1 MKDQPK
7 TKKNFLG
14 GYIIVSILFLLLNN
28 VLFAV
33 ELPVRITGRILNAEN
48 SEPVSNAVIQIID
61 LNIYTTSKKDGSF
74 ELGTITTKTFRIKIT
89 HLGFQ
94 EKLIDINLEDEKDK
108 KIVVYL
114 FPKTINLNPV
124 IVSDERNINLIDELQ
139 EYNYKLLVK
148 DLHQK
153 LGQTLAITLKNETGI
168 SLRSMGPAPSRPV
181 FRGLGQDRVLI
192 TEDGMKSIDLSAT
205 SPDHAVTIE
214 PFNSERMEVLRGPKI
229 LTLTSS
235 SIGGV
240 INVVREVIPDVVNN
254 TIHFSAGSYY
264 EFFNNGFLGS
274 FKFDAPLKPFQFKIM
289 ASQRKTSDLS
299 TPIGILKNSFSESHE
314 VSTGSS
320 FIQDFGFIGSSFKIY
335 QLEYGIPGGFI
346 GAHPYGVNIQIA
358 KQQFS
363 VNSKLKLDN
372 ETKSINIKYNYD
384 YYRHKEFEKSGLIG
398 SEWRINTNSGRITY
412 DYENDGILNSGE
424 IGLSFEHRNFEIGGY
439 VFTPPTTSINFSSF
453 IYKDF
458 HFMRSSVDGAV
469 RLSYDVIDPK
479 VKKTS
484 PRIGEIR
491 KREFFN
497 LSAAVSVIYQLG
509 DVVYTG
515 LSLSRSTRVPTI
527 EELFSEGP
535 HLAAYSYEVGNP
547 NLNSEKGW
555 GGEAFI
561 YHKFDKLNFNMNVFY
576 NHLDS
581 YIIPRN
587 TGRINYQTFLPIYAT
602 SGVSARLYG
611 FEAGV
616 NIKYFKF
623 LSFQFSV
630 NHTIGEFRETK
641 KPLPQIPPTKGIN
654 SIKFINENFEV
665 GISNEWA
672 LSQNRVDEFEQP
684 TPGYSIINLYSQY
697 LMTYKTMVLVFVVSV
712 DNVFNK
718 EYRNH
723 LSRIKSVYPEAGRNL
738 RLMLKVMM

>member
-1 MKDQPK
+1 MKDRSK
-7 TKKNFLG
+7 INKNFVG

-28 VLFAV
+28 VLFAI
-33 ELPVRITGRILNAEN
+33 ELPVKIAGRILNAEN
-48 SEPVSNAVIQIID
+48 SEPISNAVIQIID

-74 ELGTITTKTFRIKIT
+74 EIGPITTKTFRIKLT

-94 EKLIDINLEDEKDK
+94 EKLIDIDLEEEKDK

-124 IVSDERNINLIDELQ
+124 IVSGERNSNLIDELQ
-139 EYNYKLLVK
+139 EYNYKLSGK

-153 LGQTLAITLKNETGI
+153 LGQNLAITLKNEAGI

-229 LTLTSS
+229 LTFTSS

-240 INVVREVIPDVVNN
+240 INVIREEIPDVVHN
-254 TIHFSAGSYY
+254 TIHFLAGSYY
-264 EFFNNGFLGS
+264 ESVNKGLLGS
-274 FKFDAPLKPFQFKIM
+274 FKFDAPIKPFQFRVM

-299 TPIGILKNSFSESHE
+299 TPIGILKNSFSKNHE
-314 VSTGSS
+314 LSAGSS
-320 FIQDFGFIGSSFKIY
+320 FIKDFGFVGSGFRIY

-358 KQQFS
+358 KRQFS
-363 VNSKLKLDN
+363 VNSKFKWDN
-372 ETKSINIKYNYD
+372 EKKSINIKYNYD

-398 SEWRINTNSGRITY
+398 SEFRINTNSGRITY
-412 DYENDGILNSGE
+412 DYENDGILSSGE
-424 IGLSFEHRNFEIGGY
+424 IGFSFEHRNFEIGGY
-439 VFTPPTTSINFSSF
+439 VFTPPTTSFNLSSF
-453 IYKDF
+453 IYQDF
-458 HFMRSSVDGAV
+458 HLKRLSVDGAL
-469 RLSYDVIDPK
+469 RLSYDVVDPK

-497 LSAAVSVIYQLG
+497 LSAVVSVIYKLT

-547 NLNSEKGW
+547 DLSSEKGW
-555 GGEAFI
+555 GSEAFV
-561 YHKFDKLNFNMNVFY
+561 YHRFDKLDFNLNVFY

-602 SGVSARLYG
+602 SGVAARLYG

-616 NIKYFKF
+616 NIKYLKF

-654 SIKFINENFEV
+654 SIKFIKENFEA

-672 LSQNRVDEFEQP
+672 LSQKRVDEFEQP
-684 TPGYSIINLYSQY
+684 TPGYSIVNLYSQY
-697 LMTYKTMVLVFVVSV
+697 LITYKTMVLVFVVSM

-723 LSRIKSVYPEAGRNL
+723 LSRIKSVYPEAGRNF
-738 RLMLKVMM
+738 RLTMKVMM